1 MSPVTPDTSPPHDT
15 PMSPLSPPPMLTL
28 NEAANRLGIS
38 TRTLQ
43 RRRETLTKHGA
54 YRDHTGWHIPETALT
69 ALTDTGHASPPV
81 TPDTSPPNQ
90 TPVTPN
96 VTPVSPPNQAELER
110 LKEELAAAT
119 ADAREWRARAEER
132 DRERTQ
138 LLERAHAAETTARE
152 ATATAA
158 ALALTLKQLETP
170 ASHTASPDAPRQDED
185 LNEPAPAPEPAGERS
200 APSESRH
207 QSHWHRA
214 RNVWNRMT
222 AKN

>member
-1 MSPVTPDTSPPHDT
+1 
-15 PMSPLSPPPMLTL
+15 MSPLSPPPMLTL

-43 RRRETLTKHGA
+43 RRRETLIEHGA
-54 YRDHTGWHIPETALT
+54 YRDHTGWHIPETALA
-69 ALTDTGHASPPV
+69 ALTDTGHVSPPV
-81 TPDTSPPNQ
+81 TPDTSPPNR

-96 VTPVSPPNQAELER
+96 VTPVSPPNQDELER
-110 LKEELAAAT
+110 LKEELATAT

-158 ALALTLKQLETP
+158 ALALTLKQLEAPTP
-170 ASHTASPDAPRQDED
+170 PK
-185 LNEPAPAPEPAGERS
+185 PAPKPQRQNSEEQGFKTREPAGRNKGGTVRRAVS
-200 APSESRH
+200 LGLQRLIWTDLYKKN
-207 QSHWHRA
+207 QS
-214 RNVWNRMT
+214 NNS
-222 AKN
+222 

>member
-43 RRRETLTKHGA
+43 RRRETLIEHGA

-69 ALTDTGHASPPV
+69 ALTDTGHVSPAV
-81 TPDTSPPNQ
+81 APDTSPPNR
-90 TPVTPN
+90 TADTPN
-96 VTPVSPPNQAELER
+96 VPPVSPPNQDELEP
-110 LKEELAAAT
+110 LKEQLAAAT

-158 ALALTLKQLETP
+158 ALALTLKQLE
-170 ASHTASPDAPRQDED
+170 
-185 LNEPAPAPEPAGERS
+185 APAPDPQQQGNDEGTRQPPRQTTEHDPNRAAR
-200 APSESRH
+200 PNR
-207 QSHWHRA
+207 WFRA
-214 RNVWNRMT
+214 RGAWSRFT
-222 AKN
+222 TQR

>member
-43 RRRETLTKHGA
+43 RRRETLIEHGA
-54 YRDHTGWHIPETALT
+54 YRDHTGWHIPETALA
-69 ALTDTGHASPPV
+69 ALTDTGHVSPPV
-81 TPDTSPPNQ
+81 TPDTSPPNR
-90 TPVTPN
+90 TPVAPN
-96 VTPVSPPNQAELER
+96 VTPVSPPNQDELER

-158 ALALTLKQLETP
+158 ALALTLKQLE
-170 ASHTASPDAPRQDED
+170 APRAK
-185 LNEPAPAPEPAGERS
+185 PAPHDSPRQEEAEHAPPAQDRTTGEAART
-200 APSESRH
+200 
-207 QSHWHRA
+207 SHWSRA
-214 RNVWNRMT
+214 RGVWNRFKT
-222 AKN
+222 QQ